1 MIECINV
8 LTALKAKCSIA
19 FIDEFLIVINAKFV
33 QNNTLNDLN
42 PKAKA
47 MTLFDL
53 ILSISKFAF

>member
-1 MIECINV
+1 V